1 MAMATCPECGTRI
14 SDKAKRCPYC
24 GCVSEDALMPLSAM
38 PPATQPTK
46 VIIPQASVFDNGINL
61 LKPEDNAKIV
71 EFLTDAERMAQFAPV
86 IYEAIM
92 KTIGRSENK
101 YAADFSKKA
110 EELMKK
116 GELVFSVERKSGE
129 LLPQLRRVDN
139 GQVYE
144 KARIHTEDVPKDM
157 LPTVYAVQNQANI
170 NEMMR
175 KIEAVSEEVSA
186 LRLEG
191 QADRIAKA
199 NSVWAQ
205 LQQAA
210 LMQGARLRELKM
222 LSIAA
227 DATEARCLL
236 EENFKVQ
243 VKLLKG
249 KGSSKAKGLAG
260 NNAMTALTAIAMMSR
275 TEYAAYSLLGEDDA
289 ARLSLEQFKGFVLS
303 NKLDN
308 KQILLQINSF
318 SNEDRGQI
326 VNGFHVIAKSVK
338 TMEFE
343 PPEEPKELLSGEE
356 ENEGASDE

>member
-1 MAMATCPECGTRI
+1 MATCPECGTRI

-199 NSVWAQ
+199 NSVWLFTAPISSQ
-205 LQQAA
+205 CSSEKGA
-210 LMQGARLRELKM
+210 LRLYRLM
-222 LSIAA
+222 GIA
-227 DATEARCLL
+227 
-236 EENFKVQ
+236 
-243 VKLLKG
+243 
-249 KGSSKAKGLAG
+249 
-260 NNAMTALTAIAMMSR
+260 TA
-275 TEYAAYSLLGEDDA
+275 
-289 ARLSLEQFKGFVLS
+289 
-303 NKLDN
+303 
-308 KQILLQINSF
+308 
-318 SNEDRGQI
+318 
-326 VNGFHVIAKSVK
+326 
-338 TMEFE
+338 
-343 PPEEPKELLSGEE
+343 
-356 ENEGASDE
+356 

>member
-157 LPTVYAVQNQANI
+157 LPTVYAV
-170 NEMMR
+170 
-175 KIEAVSEEVSA
+175 
-186 LRLEG
+186 
-191 QADRIAKA
+191 
-199 NSVWAQ
+199 
-205 LQQAA
+205 
-210 LMQGARLRELKM
+210 
-222 LSIAA
+222 
-227 DATEARCLL
+227 
-236 EENFKVQ
+236 
-243 VKLLKG
+243 
-249 KGSSKAKGLAG
+249 
-260 NNAMTALTAIAMMSR
+260 
-275 TEYAAYSLLGEDDA
+275 
-289 ARLSLEQFKGFVLS
+289 
-303 NKLDN
+303 
-308 KQILLQINSF
+308 
-318 SNEDRGQI
+318 
-326 VNGFHVIAKSVK
+326 
-338 TMEFE
+338 
-343 PPEEPKELLSGEE
+343 
-356 ENEGASDE
+356 

>member
-1 MAMATCPECGTRI
+1 M
-14 SDKAKRCPYC
+14 
-24 GCVSEDALMPLSAM
+24 
-38 PPATQPTK
+38 
-46 VIIPQASVFDNGINL
+46 
-61 LKPEDNAKIV
+61 KPEDNAKIV

-101 YAADFSKKA
+101 YVADFSKKA

-275 TEYAAYSLLGEDDA
+275 TEYAAYSLLGEKTTQQGCPSNSS
-289 ARLSLEQFKGFVLS
+289 RGLSSRTSWTTSKS
-303 NKLDN
+303 CCKLTA
-308 KQILLQINSF
+308 LAT
-318 SNEDRGQI
+318 R
-326 VNGFHVIAKSVK
+326 IADKSSTVF
-338 TMEFE
+338 M
-343 PPEEPKELLSGEE
+343 S
-356 ENEGASDE
+356 

>member
-1 MAMATCPECGTRI
+1 M
-14 SDKAKRCPYC
+14 
-24 GCVSEDALMPLSAM
+24 
-38 PPATQPTK
+38 
-46 VIIPQASVFDNGINL
+46 
-61 LKPEDNAKIV
+61 KPEDNAKIV

-101 YAADFSKKA
+101 YVVDFSKKA

-129 LLPQLRRVDN
+129 LLPRLRRVDN
-139 GQVYE
+139 GRVYE

-175 KIEAVSEEVSA
+175 KIEAVSEEVGA

-222 LSIAA
+222 LGIAA
-227 DATEARCLL
+227 DATEARWPS
-236 EENFKVQ
+236 KRWHP
-243 VKLLKG
+243 KLYLSSRKKALK
-249 KGSSKAKGLAG
+249 
-260 NNAMTALTAIAMMSR
+260 
-275 TEYAAYSLLGEDDA
+275 
-289 ARLSLEQFKGFVLS
+289 
-303 NKLDN
+303 
-308 KQILLQINSF
+308 
-318 SNEDRGQI
+318 
-326 VNGFHVIAKSVK
+326 
-338 TMEFE
+338 
-343 PPEEPKELLSGEE
+343 
-356 ENEGASDE
+356 